1 MTLSYQ
7 ACLLV
12 LAAFV
17 VLFPVD
23 TDIGLKFVPLWIY
36 TRILNYYLMFR
47 AYLMYRQL
55 RSDFAK
61 IGMPMPAFKFVPI
74 WERNGSN

>member
-1 MTLSYQ
+1 MVQGYQ
-7 ACLLV
+7 TFLLV
-12 LAAFV
+12 ILAFA
-17 VLFPVD
+17 VLFPID
-23 TDIGLKFVPLWIY
+23 ASNGAMLITLWIY
-36 TRILNYYLMFR
+36 TRLLNYYLMFH
-47 AYLMYRQL
+47 AYLMYRRL